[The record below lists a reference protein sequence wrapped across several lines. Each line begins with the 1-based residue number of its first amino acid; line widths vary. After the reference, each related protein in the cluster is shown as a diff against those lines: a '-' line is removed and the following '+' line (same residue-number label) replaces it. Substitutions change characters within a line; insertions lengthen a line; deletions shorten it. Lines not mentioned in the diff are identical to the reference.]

1 MNIDHNLIRD
11 TAKTVIET
19 EIEALERW
27 KQSISKEFCDAI
39 EIINN
44 FEGSLKILGMGKS
57 GLIGA
62 KIVATLSS
70 TGTPA
75 NLIHPAEA
83 FHGDLGM
90 ISEKDLVILISNSGE
105 TEELV
110 RLLPFLKWRKCQII
124 SITGNSNSTISS
136 NADINI
142 DISVHKE
149 ACHID
154 LAPTSSTTL
163 TLAVGD
169 AIAVVLSKIKNFTK
183 DDFARFH
190 PGGALGQ
197 KLLLT
202 AGEVVCKLPLPYV
215 GLDATVPEIMI
226 SMDKGRQGLVLVGDN
241 NLFPNGIITDGDL
254 RRSIIENGVDNSISA
269 MNIMN
274 VSPMFVDDLELL
286 SNVEKIMRNKRIKS
300 LLVKNF
306 KTKSFIGLIHIFD
319 IDTNFL
325 EFNE

>member
-1 MNIDHNLIRD
+1 MNIDHSFIRE
-11 TAKTVIET
+11 TAKIVIET

-27 KQSISKEFCDAI
+27 TQYISAEFCDAI
-39 EIINN
+39 EIICN

-75 NLIHPAEA
+75 SLIHPAEA

-90 ISEKDLVILISNSGE
+90 ISERDLVVLISNSGE
-105 TEELV
+105 TEEIV
-110 RLLPFLKWRKCQII
+110 RLFPFLRWRKCQII

-136 NADINI
+136 NSDVNI
-142 DISVHKE
+142 DISVPKE

-169 AIAVVLSKIKNFTK
+169 AIAVVLSKVKNFTK

-202 AGEVVCKLPLPYV
+202 AGEVICKLPLPYV
-215 GLDATVPEIMI
+215 GPETTVSEIMVA
-226 SMDKGRQGLVLVGDN
+226 MDKGRQGLVLVGEESQ
-241 NLFPNGIITDGDL
+241 FPYGIITDGDL
-254 RRSIIENGVDNSISA
+254 RRSIIENGVDNTVSA
-269 MNIMN
+269 QKIMN
-274 VSPMFVDDLELL
+274 VSALFVDESELL
-286 SNVEKIMRNKRIKS
+286 SDVEKKMRNKRIKT
-300 LLVKNF
+300 LLVKNIE
-306 KTKSFIGLIHIFD
+306 TKSFVGLIHIFD